1 MSARLSNSRRV
12 STTTDRRARLLG
24 EARALI
30 AGGGLSAVTHRS
42 VEKAADVPHGS
53 VTYWFGNRDGLVLAL
68 VDRMVE
74 ECEAMVSSIAEET
87 AAGFAAGGAP
97 DLDAIATSIAAWI
110 DDNLE
115 MHLARLELELAA
127 ARDPRLRERMA
138 DAARVFWRMCEP
150 LAAATGS
157 TDPERDGRGM
167 ATMVDGLLL
176 DRIAR
181 PDQPH
186 ELLVEALRRLLRLP

>member
-12 STTTDRRARLLG
+12 STTTDRRARLLD
-24 EARALI
+24 EARTLI
-30 AGGGLSAVTHRS
+30 AGGGLAAVTHRS
-42 VEKAADVPHGS
+42 VEKAAGVPHGS

-127 ARDPRLRERMA
+127 ARDPRLQERMA